1 MLGLAALSLVL
12 LHKGRDL
19 LAASVFVLAMCYKQM
34 AIYYAPA
41 LCVRMEVGQAD
52 ETASPTCS
60 ASASISVSV
69 TA

>member
-19 LAASVFVLAMCYKQM
+19 LAASTFVLAMCYKQM

-41 LCVRMEVGQAD
+41 LCVGAVKLR
-52 ETASPTCS
+52 
-60 ASASISVSV
+60 
-69 TA
+69 